1 MKKKEYIAP
10 AVELVE
16 CDDMVLLA
24 GSGVT
29 STDPAVGWGGID
41 DDGSKDPD

>member
-24 GSGVT
+24 SSVT
-29 STDPAVGWGGID
+29 SDVGIGWGDID
-41 DDGSKDPD
+41 NDGSKDPD

>member
-24 GSGVT
+24 GSVT
-29 STDPAVGWGGID
+29 STDPAIGWGDID
-41 DDGSKDPD
+41 NDGSKDPD

>member
-29 STDPAVGWGGID
+29 SDVGIGWGGID